1 MNQIS
6 DKKRSALYGA
16 LSCLIVVV
24 LWGIEPLFMKVALI
38 EFDSYSIT
46 WFRVTGAFLLLL
58 PTIKKQSRDVITAL
72 RLHAG
77 WVLVSGFCLG
87 LYFLAFVRGI
97 ELGGPVTAAVTIQ
110 IGPPVLAIAGVI
122 LFKEY
127 LSRSQLIGV
136 CVAFLGYV
144 LFFQARLSVAEAA
157 KFQVDA
163 VLFVCVAA
171 LSWVGFCIGQKV
183 IGQHIGT
190 KCFNLVTFFVA
201 SLFLLATTSIPG
213 RETFFTW
220 SFSALVYLSFSTFF
234 AYWALGEAIRLLP
247 ISIVSFFVTVNPFIT
262 ILVVEVLR
270 WSGNEFYEPQ
280 PLTLYGYIGTAMAL
294 LGVGGAT
301 IRRSS
306 GSR

>member
-1 MNQIS
+1 MNQIA
-6 DKKRSALYGA
+6 DKKLSSLYGA
-16 LSCLIVVV
+16 LCCFIVVV

-46 WFRVTGAFLLLL
+46 WFRVTGAFLLLV
-58 PTIKKQSRDVITAL
+58 PIMKKQGGDVVMSL

-77 WVLVSGFCLG
+77 WVVISGVCLG
-87 LYFLAFVRGI
+87 VYFLAFIKGI

-110 IGPPVLAIAGVI
+110 IGPPVLAIAGVMI
-122 LFKEY
+122 FKEY
-127 LSRSQLIGV
+127 LSRAQVVGV
-136 CVAFLGYV
+136 CVAFLGYL
-144 LFFQARLSVAEAA
+144 LFFHARLSVAEAA
-157 KFQVDA
+157 KFHVDA
-163 VLFVCVAA
+163 VLYVVVAA
-171 LSWVGFCIGQKV
+171 LAWVGFCIGQKV
-183 IGQHIGT
+183 TGRHVST
-190 KCFNLVTFFVA
+190 KCFNLMTFFVA
-201 SLFLLATTSIPG
+201 SLFLLVTTSIPG
-213 RETFFTW
+213 RETLLTW

-262 ILVVEVLR
+262 ILVVEALR
-270 WSGNEFYEPQ
+270 CFGNEFYEPQ

-306 GSR
+306 DS